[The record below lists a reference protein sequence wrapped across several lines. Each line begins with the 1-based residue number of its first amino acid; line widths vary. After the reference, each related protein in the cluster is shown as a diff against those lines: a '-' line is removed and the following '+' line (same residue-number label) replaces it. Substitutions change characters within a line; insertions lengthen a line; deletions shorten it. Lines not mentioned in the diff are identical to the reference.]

1 MEVAYNADG
10 IGEDGNYDET
20 KDRRVWI
27 ILKEEYPE
35 TYEALVKMKKEYDE
49 KFRIKDEESS

>member
-10 IGEDGNYDET
+10 IDEDGNYDET

-49 KFRIKDEESS
+49 KFRIKV